1 MLVMAQ
7 SATVY
12 QFDFNV
18 SNVDRGIYE
27 TFSLKVAQHPSE
39 SLDYFF
45 VRVLALCIEYEP
57 GMTFGQSIGTNGGD
71 EPAVWLKDY
80 SGQIKVWIEVGLPDA
95 DKVHRAS
102 KLADKVVI
110 YTHRDPLT
118 LKRNLSAK
126 AIYHADQI
134 LIRSFERG
142 FLGPLAGKLDR
153 RNSLDV
159 SITEGQLYLT
169 FNGYTAESLIYTTGL
184 LEAQ

>member
-1 MLVMAQ
+1 MFVMAL

-18 SNVDRGIYE
+18 SNVDRSIYE

-57 GMTFGQSIGTNGGD
+57 GMAFGQSIGTNGGD

-102 KLADKVVI
+102 KLADKLII

-118 LKRNLSAK
+118 LRRNLASK
-126 AIYHADQI
+126 AIFRAEEI
-134 LIRSFERG
+134 AIRSFDRG

-169 FNGYTAESLIYTTGL
+169 FNGYTAETPIHTTGL
-184 LEAQ
+184 LET

>member
-1 MLVMAQ
+1 MAQ
-7 SATVY
+7 NAVVY

-39 SLDYFF
+39 SLDYLFT
-45 VRVLALCIEYEP
+45 RVLALCIEYEP
-57 GMTFGQSIGTNGGD
+57 GMAFGQSVGTNGGD

-80 SGQIKVWIEVGLPDA
+80 TGDVKVWVEVGLPDA
-95 DKVHRAS
+95 DKLHRAS
-102 KLADKVVI
+102 KMADRVLI
-110 YTHRDPLT
+110 YTHRDPEN
-118 LKRNLSAK
+118 LKRNLANK
-126 AIYHADQI
+126 TIYQAEQI
-134 LIRSFERG
+134 EIRSFERG

-169 FNGYTAESLIYTTGL
+169 FNGYTAETLIYTTHL
-184 LEAQ
+184 QTN